1 MTNIAGNLINGYRPE
16 IDGLRAIALIPVV
29 LFHAGFEWF
38 SGGYVGVD
46 VFFVI
51 SGYLITSIIL
61 QEKEVGNFSF
71 TYFYE
76 RRARRILPAL
86 FFIMLLCIPFAWIL
100 LLPHELIDFGKSLMA
115 TSLFSSN
122 ILFWLESDYF
132 AADAE
137 LIPLIHTWS
146 LAIEEQ
152 FYLFFP
158 LIMIFFWV
166 IGKRHLFW
174 ILSIIAIV
182 SFTLTEW
189 GWRHFPEAN
198 FYLIPSRA
206 WELMIGALIAL
217 YLSQNKQAQGTIGEL
232 GSILGLSLIL
242 LAVFFLDKT
251 HPFPSIYALSPVIG
265 TALVI
270 LFTHRETLVYR
281 LLSGKVLIFIGLIS
295 YSAYLWHQPLFVF
308 SRLFLIEEPKPWLMG
323 LLSILT
329 LVLAY
334 FSWRFIEAPFRDN
347 RRFTQKQVFL
357 FGFLGSLFFI
367 VIGATLIIIDGAA
380 FRFS

>member
-76 RRARRILPAL
+76 RRTRRILPAL

>member
-1 MTNIAGNLINGYRPE
+1 MVYRAE

-61 QEKEVGNFSF
+61 HEKESGNFSF
-71 TYFYE
+71 AHFYE

-86 FFIMLLCIPFAWIL
+86 FFIMLVCIPFAWLL

-115 TSLFSSN
+115 TALFSSN

-158 LIMIFFWV
+158 LIMIFFWAL
-166 IGKRHLFW
+166 GKRRLFW

-182 SFTLTEW
+182 SFALSEW

-198 FYLIPSRA
+198 FYLLPSRA
-206 WELMIGALIAL
+206 WELMIGALIAF
-217 YLSQNKQAQGTIGEL
+217 YLSQNKQAKGYIGEL
-232 GSILGLSLIL
+232 GSIVGLSLIL

-251 HPFPSIYALSPVIG
+251 HPFPSLYALSPVIG

-281 LLSGKVLIFIGLIS
+281 LLSGKALIFIGLIS

-308 SRLFLIEEPKPWLMG
+308 TRLYLIEEPEPWLMG
-323 LLSILT
+323 LLSILAI
-329 LVLAY
+329 VLAY
-334 FSWRFIEAPFRDN
+334 FSWRFIEAPFRDK
-347 RRFTQKQVFL
+347 RRFTQKQIFL
-357 FGFLGSLFFI
+357 FGFLGSLLFI
-367 VIGATLIIIDGAA
+367 GIGATIIIIDGAA

>member
-1 MTNIAGNLINGYRPE
+1 M
-16 IDGLRAIALIPVV
+16 
-29 LFHAGFEWF
+29 
-38 SGGYVGVD
+38 
-46 VFFVI
+46 
-51 SGYLITSIIL
+51 
-61 QEKEVGNFSF
+61 
-71 TYFYE
+71 
-76 RRARRILPAL
+76 
-86 FFIMLLCIPFAWIL
+86 
-100 LLPHELIDFGKSLMA
+100 
-115 TSLFSSN
+115 
-122 ILFWLESDYF
+122 
-132 AADAE
+132 
-137 LIPLIHTWS
+137 
-146 LAIEEQ
+146 
-152 FYLFFP
+152 
-158 LIMIFFWV
+158 
-166 IGKRHLFW
+166 
-174 ILSIIAIV
+174 
-182 SFTLTEW
+182 
-189 GWRHFPEAN
+189 
-198 FYLIPSRA
+198 
-206 WELMIGALIAL
+206 
-217 YLSQNKQAQGTIGEL
+217 
-232 GSILGLSLIL
+232 
-242 LAVFFLDKT
+242 FFLDKT

>member
-1 MTNIAGNLINGYRPE
+1 MTYRAE
-16 IDGLRAIALIPVV
+16 IDGLRAIALIPVI

-61 QEKEVGNFSF
+61 KEKEAGSF
-71 TYFYE
+71 TFSYFYE

-86 FFIMLLCIPFAWIL
+86 FFIMLVCIPFAWFL
-100 LLPHELIDFGKSLMA
+100 LLPHELIDFGKSLVA

-158 LIMIFFWV
+158 LIMIFFWAL
-166 IGKRHLFW
+166 GKRRLFW

-182 SFTLTEW
+182 SFALSEW

-198 FYLIPSRA
+198 FYLLPSRV
-206 WELMIGALIAL
+206 WELMVGALIAF
-217 YLSQNKQAQGTIGEL
+217 YLSQNKKPKGYIGEL

-251 HPFPSIYALSPVIG
+251 HPFPSLYALSPVIG

-270 LFTHRETLVYR
+270 LFTRSETLVYR
-281 LLSGKVLIFIGLIS
+281 MLSWKVLTLIGLIS

-308 SRLFLIEEPKPWLMG
+308 TRLYLIEEPEPWLMG

-329 LVLAY
+329 MVLAY
-334 FSWRFIEAPFRDN
+334 FSWRFIEAPFRDK
-347 RRFTQKQVFL
+347 RRFTQRQIFL
-357 FGFLGSLFFI
+357 FGFLGSLLFI
-367 VIGATLIIIDGAA
+367 GIGVTIITIDGAA

>member
-1 MTNIAGNLINGYRPE
+1 MVYRPE
-16 IDGLRAIALIPVV
+16 IDGLRAIALIPVI

-61 QEKEVGNFSF
+61 QEKQAGKFSF
-71 TYFYE
+71 SYFYE

-86 FFIMLLCIPFAWIL
+86 FFIMLACIPFAWFL
-100 LLPHELIDFGKSLMA
+100 LLPQELIDFGKTLMA
-115 TSLFSSN
+115 SSLFSSN

-132 AADAE
+132 SADAE
-137 LIPLIHTWS
+137 FISLIHTWS

-158 LIMIFFWV
+158 LLMISFWTLGRLRL
-166 IGKRHLFW
+166 IW

-182 SFTLTEW
+182 SFALSEW

-198 FYLIPSRA
+198 FYLLPSRI
-206 WELMIGALIAL
+206 WELMIGTLTAF
-217 YLSQNKQAQGTIGEL
+217 YLFQNKQAKGYIGEL
-232 GSILGLSLIL
+232 ASVLGLSLIL
-242 LAVFFLDKT
+242 LSVFFLDKT
-251 HPFPSIYALSPVIG
+251 HPFPSVYALSPVIG
-265 TALVI
+265 TTLVI

-281 LLSGKVLIFIGLIS
+281 LLSFKALTLIGLIS

-308 SRLFLIEEPKPWLMG
+308 TRLILIEEPKPWLMG
-323 LLSILT
+323 LLSLLT
-329 LVLAY
+329 IVLAY
-334 FSWRFIEAPFRDN
+334 FSWRFIEAPFRDK
-347 RRFTQKQVFL
+347 RRFTQRQIYL
-357 FGFLGSLFFI
+357 FSVLGSLLFI
-367 VIGATLIIIDGAA
+367 SIGVSMIIIDGAA